1 MLIWTA
7 VLTGSD
13 RVSGKKKKTGEKR
26 RRVGGDGKNDHYE
39 AFCSQAGGQR
49 FCSCVPAALR

>member
-1 MLIWTA
+1 

-26 RRVGGDGKNDHYE
+26 RRVGGDGKDEY
-39 AFCSQAGGQR
+39 
-49 FCSCVPAALR
+49 